1 MFQRVMESILQGLP
15 GIIEYIDNILVS
27 GKTVDEHL
35 QILDAT
41 LTRLEEAG
49 LQLKRPKCSF
59 LLPSVGY
66 EISEKGQQP
75 TKDKVKAVHKA
86 PAPEDISQLKSFL
99 GLVNYYG
106 KFLPDLF
113 TVLAPLYKLLLKDTR
128 WSWGEAQQKL
138 SKRRSLC

>member
-1 MFQRVMESILQGLP
+1 M
-15 GIIEYIDNILVS
+15 
-27 GKTVDEHL
+27 DEHL
-35 QILDAT
+35 QNLDAI

-49 LQLKRPKCSF
+49 LRLKQLKCSF
-59 LLPSVGY
+59 LLPSVEYLGY
-66 EISEKGQQP
+66 KIFEKGLQP
-75 TKDKVKAVHKA
+75 TEDKVKAVHKA